1 MILLQ
6 SLPGYTMLKLMK
18 LGMGSFSVTFLLL
31 AAGALWDASP
41 RAPVA
46 AAQTPLPAPVIS
58 AAVAEVKLP
67 AVQVAPAVEVLPTPD
82 VLRPVMDRLPE
93 IADADERWSP
103 PVWFPEAARDDLWA
117 LEGLQGEPTARPPTL
132 RSRAVFVYDVDSGK
146 VLIAHNADDRRPV
159 ASLTK
164 VVSSLTAMAESAMG
178 PGENAALEQTICV
191 DESLWPSWPGAR
203 SYLNTGA
210 CLTGWD
216 LLGAALVASDNRA
229 AFGLSRVAGLPF
241 QPFVSKMNDV
251 AADLGMSQSTFS
263 DPAGVDDNNLS
274 TARDMTAAILSAS
287 LHPVLGP
294 VASAPYWDV
303 EIVGRARP
311 KRVNSTNRL
320 SGDKGLEFLAA
331 KTGYT
336 DTARYCFTAV
346 VRTPKGRRIAMT
358 VLGANRVRTRWSDV
372 REVLAWVDRQ
382 PS

>member
-1 MILLQ
+1 
-6 SLPGYTMLKLMK
+6 MLKLMK
-18 LGMGSFSVTFLLL
+18 LGMGSFSITFLLL

-46 AAQTPLPAPVIS
+46 AAQTLPAAPVMS
-58 AAVAEVKLP
+58 AAVAELKLP
-67 AVQVAPAVEVLPTPD
+67 EFQTPPVVEALPAPDALVAAADQVPALDEVE
-82 VLRPVMDRLPE
+82 
-93 IADADERWSP
+93 ERWSP

-117 LEGLQGEPTARPPTL
+117 LDGLDGEPAAAPPTL
-132 RSRAVFVYDVDSGK
+132 RSRAVFVYDVDAGK

-164 VVSSLTAMAESAMG
+164 VVSSLTAMAESALG
-178 PGENAALEQTICV
+178 PGEAAALEQNICV

-241 QPFVSKMNDV
+241 QPFVSRMNEV
-251 AADLGMSQSTFS
+251 AGDLGMDQSTFS

-274 TARDMTAAILSAS
+274 TARDMTAAILAAS

-303 EIVGRARP
+303 EIQGRARP

-358 VLGANRVRTRWSDV
+358 VLGANKVRTRWSDV

-382 PS
+382 SS